1 VINSTP
7 FITARLDPALSADA
21 KANGT
26 REGYVEIISM
36 ADIAPNAAAVIAKN
50 PSFPAN
56 GLLTTPATA
65 TTAASGVNPLFTATK
80 HVKSVAPCAG
90 TAFTNL
96 DANTAFDNADPAL
109 NLGLTKSTG
118 GLMANWAIVNTVNA
132 AAWGGEGTAV
142 ATMPTKV
149 IYAPQTAGE
158 VKNIENFTADP
169 LFLTADAVRG
179 NGAAVATAAVVA
191 GMYDLPDLST
201 SSVGVNTPA
210 GTAAEAARNTSALIK
225 TSISNEF
232 AVESAINGSTDWVFS
247 MPTRRYH
254 VAMAYSQIATGD
266 DGRRFNTLLQTAGG
280 AGYAVFPRAT
290 TSVVGG
296 LICVNAQPITPY
308 DREENTPLSTT
319 DVVISPSTV
328 AGAAKLCG
336 EASVLSF
343 NNGVGTSK
351 ALEASVAVTAIDVG
365 YAAGWATMT
374 NAYPVIGGAFQRA
387 AFGAQGFGIYRAHR

>member
-1 VINSTP
+1 
-7 FITARLDPALSADA
+7 LSADA

-36 ADIAPNAAAVIAKN
+36 ANIAPNAAA
-50 PSFPAN
+50 AN
-56 GLLTTPATA
+56 LAAGALLQTPATA
-65 TTAASGVNPLFTATK
+65 TTLASTTNPLFTATK

-90 TAFTNL
+90 AAFTNL
-96 DANTAFDNADPAL
+96 DASAVHNTTNAVAAL
-109 NLGLTKSTG
+109 TYGLTPSTG

-132 AAWGGEGTAV
+132 AAWGGEGTAIP
-142 ATMPTKV
+142 AMAEKV
-149 IYAPQTAGE
+149 IYAPQTAGA
-158 VKNIENFTADP
+158 VAGISDFTADP
-169 LFLTADAVRG
+169 LFLTQTHAEKITGTTAF
-179 NGAAVATAAVVA
+179 AAAVVP

-201 SSVGVNTPA
+201 PTNS
-210 GTAAEAARNTSALIK
+210 TAANPAAQAAAMTAALTR

-254 VAMAYSQIATGD
+254 VAMAYNQITATD
-266 DGRRFNTLLQTAGG
+266 DGRRFNSALQVATG
-280 AGYAVFPRAT
+280 AGYAVFPKAT
-290 TSVVGG
+290 TSLVGG
-296 LICVNAQPITPY
+296 LICVNAQAITPY
-308 DREENTPLSTT
+308 DREENTPVSTT

-387 AFGAQGFGIYRAHR
+387 SFGAQGFGIYRAHR